1 MVLQKFF
8 NKTDI
13 DAGVEK
19 FLAAPYA
26 VLLDVRT
33 PDEYREGHIPGSQN
47 IPIDDIRAALNLIP
61 NRDTPIFVHC
71 RSGMRSARAARSLK
85 ALGYT
90 NVTNIGG
97 VLNYHGALEK
107 N

>member
-1 MVLQKFF
+1 M
-8 NKTDI
+8 

-19 FLAAPYA
+19 FLASPCA

-47 IPIDDIRAALNLIP
+47 IPIDDIRAVLNTIS

-71 RSGMRSARAARSLK
+71 RSGMRSARATK
-85 ALGYT
+85 ALKSLGYK

-97 VLNYHGALEK
+97 ILDYHGILEK